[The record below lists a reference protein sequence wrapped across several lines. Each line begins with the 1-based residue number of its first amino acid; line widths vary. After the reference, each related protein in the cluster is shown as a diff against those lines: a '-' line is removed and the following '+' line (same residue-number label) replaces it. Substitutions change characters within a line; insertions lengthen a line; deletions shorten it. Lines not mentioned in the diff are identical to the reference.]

1 MDPDDEAARPKGAGL
16 FDQHLPHVAAEP
28 ALPPAPA
35 PTPAYARR
43 AAPRGHSFGGDPAAP
58 AQRDEPARCASFP
71 QRHGDPAAH
80 APAASFT
87 EWAGDSGS
95 ASAELERALSEY
107 GGGGGALPEFVGA
120 GGGEG
125 IFRVPLRAATHPA
138 RPPPLEV
145 RPHPLRETQVGAFL
159 RTLACDPRRRQLWAG
174 AESGVRVWAL
184 GEVFGAWPGAGP
196 RRRGDGESAPFRES
210 APAPPALC
218 AAVDGASRIVWTG
231 HRDGRIRAWRM
242 DLAAP
247 AGNAPMFMEALSW
260 QAYARTPVLAIVITS
275 YGEIWSG
282 SEGGIIKA
290 WPWGAIAKS
299 LTFTSGEKHTAALLV
314 EKAYI
319 DLRNNATVGN
329 MCSLPAADVK
339 HMLADH
345 CRAKVWSVTSTAFA
359 LWDARTREV
368 LKVFGIDGQVD
379 LARLE
384 APVMPEKFIEEE
396 IKVKPTKKEKPQG
409 SFTFF
414 QKSRNALMGAADA
427 VRRVATKGTFV
438 EDNRRTEAV
447 AHAMNGTIWSGC
459 TDGSIIVWDG
469 NGNRLQELQHHSSSV
484 QCIKALGEKVW
495 VGYASGAIQV
505 MDVEGNLLAG
515 WTAHSCPVINMA
527 IGDSYVFSLAHH
539 GGIRGW
545 PLSSPSPLDDIL
557 RYELANRELSYTRLE
572 NLKILVG
579 TWNVAQGKASP
590 EALRSWLGGA
600 FYDVGLVVVGLQ
612 EVEMGAG
619 VLAMAAAKES
629 VGLEGSANG
638 QWWIDNIGKTLDEG
652 ISFHRVGSRQLAGL
666 LIAAWARNDL
676 KPHVGDVDAAAVPCG
691 FGRAIGNKGGV
702 GLRIRVFDRRICF
715 VNNHFAAHQEN
726 VSRRNAD
733 FDHIYRTMTF
743 NKPHGSTASTTSVQ
757 LHKAAN
763 ENQADEDRP
772 ELAEADMVVFLG
784 DFNYRLDGITYDEAR
799 DMVSQRSFDWLR
811 ERDQLR
817 AEMKAGNVFQ
827 GMREGPVRF
836 PPTYKFQRHQLGLSG
851 YDSGEKKR
859 IPAWC
864 DRILYRDSRPVSIAE
879 CSLECPVVAAITAY
893 EACMD
898 VTDSDHKP
906 VRCTFSVDIAR
917 VDELIRRR
925 EFGKIIQ
932 SNEKVCSLLQELH
945 SVPDTIISTNNIILE
960 NQDDVIL
967 RITNN
972 CETSKAAFEILCEGQ
987 SIRKQDG
994 TKSELPPRPS
1004 FGFPLW
1010 LEVQP
1015 SVGLIEP
1022 GETMEVAVHHEDFFT
1037 QEEFVDG
1044 VQQNWWCEATRDM
1057 EVVLSVNVTGSTS
1070 TNTITHRINVR
1081 HCCPVPTAPPP
1092 VNPRSIN
1099 DAPSD
1104 AVSGSKNN
1112 HSNHL
1117 QRSDFANFGS
1127 SEVHDLCVMP
1137 KRNL

>member
-1 MDPDDEAARPKGAGL
+1 MEPDDDAAPAQPQRMGLVSPYAQAQPLPHAMDPVPVPARHAALR
-16 FDQHLPHVAAEP
+16 V
-28 ALPPAPA
+28 
-35 PTPAYARR
+35 R
-43 AAPRGHSFGGDPAAP
+43 SFGGDEPVASSASA
-58 AQRDEPARCASFP
+58 AQRERHDPARCATFP
-71 QRHGDPAAH
+71 QRHGETTAH
-80 APAASFT
+80 APAASFAA
-87 EWAGDSGS
+87 WVGGGGVS
-95 ASAELERALSEY
+95 AAALERALTESEY
-107 GGGGGALPEFVGA
+107 AAGGGGVGGALPEFIGA

-125 IFRVPLRAATHPA
+125 IFRVPLRAAMHPG
-138 RPPPLEV
+138 RPPSLEV

-184 GEVFGAWPGAGP
+184 DEAFDAWPGDAAL
-196 RRRGDGESAPFRES
+196 RRGDEESAPFRES
-210 APAPPALC
+210 VPTPPALC
-218 AAVDGASRIVWTG
+218 AAVDGANRLVWTG
-231 HRDGRIRAWRM
+231 HKDGRIRAWRM
-242 DLAAP
+242 DLATA
-247 AGNAPMFMEALSW
+247 AGGGGGNATLFEEALAW
-260 QAYARTPVLAIVITS
+260 QAFSRTPVLAIVVTS

-290 WPWGAIAKS
+290 WPWDAIAKS
-299 LTFTSGEKHTAALLV
+299 LSLTSEEKHMASLLI

-319 DLRNNATVGN
+319 DLRNHATVGN
-329 MCSLPAADVK
+329 MSSLPAADVK

-345 CRAKVWSVTSTAFA
+345 CQAKVWSITSMRFA
-359 LWDARTREV
+359 LWDARTREL

-384 APVMPEKFIEEE
+384 APVMPEQFIEEE

-414 QKSRNALMGAADA
+414 QKSRNALIGAADA
-427 VRRVATKGTFV
+427 VRRAATKGTFV

-447 AHAMNGTIWSGC
+447 AQAMDGTIWSGC
-459 TDGSIIVWDG
+459 TNGSIIVWDG
-469 NGNRLQELQHHSSSV
+469 SGNKLQEFQYHSSSV
-484 QCIKALGEKVW
+484 RCIKALGERVW
-495 VGYASGAIQV
+495 VGYASGTIQV
-505 MDVEGNLLAG
+505 MDVEGNLLAE
-515 WTAHSCPVINMA
+515 WTGHSCPVITMA
-527 IGDSYVFSLAHH
+527 IGGSHIFSLAHH

-545 PLSSPSPLDDIL
+545 PLTSPSPLDDIL
-557 RYELANRELSYTRLE
+557 RTELANRELSYTKIE
-572 NLKILVG
+572 NIKILVG
-579 TWNVAQGKASP
+579 TWNVAQEKASF
-590 EALRSWLGGA
+590 ESLRSWLGSA
-600 FYDVGLVVVGLQ
+600 LTDVGLVVVGLQ

-638 QWWIDNIGKTLDEG
+638 QWWIDNIGRTLDEG

-666 LIAAWARNDL
+666 LIGAWARNDL

-691 FGRAIGNKGGV
+691 FGRAIGNK
-702 GLRIRVFDRRICF
+702 
-715 VNNHFAAHQEN
+715 
-726 VSRRNAD
+726 
-733 FDHIYRTMTF
+733 
-743 NKPHGSTASTTSVQ
+743 
-757 LHKAAN
+757 AN
-763 ENQADEDRP
+763 GNQDDEDIP

-827 GMREGPVRF
+827 GMREGPIRF
-836 PPTYKFQRHQLGLSG
+836 PPTYKFQRNQPGLSG
-851 YDSGEKKR
+851 YDSSEKKR

-864 DRILYRDSRPVSIAE
+864 DRIVYRDSRPVSIAE
-879 CSLECPVVAAITAY
+879 CSLNCPVVASVTAY

-917 VDELIRRR
+917 VDELIRRQ
-925 EFGKIIQ
+925 EFGKIIE
-932 SNEKVCSLLQELH
+932 SNIEVRSFLWESH
-945 SVPDTIISTNNIILE
+945 VVPDTIVSTNNIILE
-960 NQDDVIL
+960 NQEDVIL
-967 RITNN
+967 RISNN
-972 CETSKAAFEILCEGQ
+972 CETRKAAFEILCEAQ
-987 SIRKQDG
+987 SITNKDG
-994 TKSELPPRPS
+994 TKYEIPPRAS

-1057 EVVLSVNVTGSTS
+1057 VAVLLVNVTGSAS
-1070 TNTITHRINVR
+1070 TETITHRINVR
-1081 HCCPVPTAPPP
+1081 HCCPVPSAPPP
-1092 VNPRSIN
+1092 VKPRSIT

-1104 AVSGSKNN
+1104 NVSGSKNN
-1112 HSNHL
+1112 QSNHL

-1127 SEVHDLCVMP
+1127 SEVHDLCGVP
-1137 KRNL
+1137 KLNM